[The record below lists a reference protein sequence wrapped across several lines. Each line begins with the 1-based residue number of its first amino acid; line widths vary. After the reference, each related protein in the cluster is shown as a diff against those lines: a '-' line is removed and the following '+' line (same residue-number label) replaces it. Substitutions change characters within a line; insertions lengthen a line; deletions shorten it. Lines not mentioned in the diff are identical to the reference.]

1 MAEPLNVKPIVPALN
16 MSGLREDALDTYA
29 EEKKEKLTGNALY
42 PDPFP
47 EKVVMVEA
55 LNAYRIALGQAD
67 DGDSIDTDEKNIR
80 KEVLENSL
88 VTLAFRC
95 AQLANGNVHMFLT
108 SGFAVRKPAVPHAK
122 PEKPQ
127 DMEAF
132 DGHAE
137 GVIKLEWSRTEG
149 AVVYVIEM
157 TETPQNFSSWTE
169 VHPMR
174 GGLSTKSE
182 TLITGLTPTRRYWFR
197 VTGFN
202 SAGLGE
208 TSEPA
213 TRISQ

>member
-1 MAEPLNVKPIVPALN
+1 MIPINSKPIVPALN

-47 EKVVMVEA
+47 EKDAMISTLAE
-55 LNAYRIALGQAD
+55 YRIALGKAD
-67 DGDSIDTDEKNIR
+67 DGDSIDTDEKNLK
-80 KEVLENSL
+80 KELLENSL

-95 AQLANGNVHMFLT
+95 AQLASGNVHMFLT
-108 SGFAVRKPAVPHAK
+108 SGFTVRKPNVPHAK

-132 DGHAE
+132 DGQAE
-137 GVIKLEWSRTEG
+137 GATKLAWSRTEG
-149 AVVYVIEM
+149 AVVSVIEM
-157 TETPQNFSSWTE
+157 TETPQNISSWAE
-169 VHPMR
+169 VPASR

-182 TLITGLTPTRRYWFR
+182 TLITGLTPGKRYWFR